1 MVPYYYNWIWFHSLG
16 YCCFLGLCPRPR
28 RSLNMYKYHSEIVQ
42 ETIPNCWLECQ
53 KCWLK
58 NPWNYSVLQEARDT
72 RCSQWLAQL
81 MCAIWIWIAILPLRK
96 TLIMGVVNDNVFVFS
111 ARSIEVCFCL
121 SWKSIRSIALPRAL
135 GYKSGLRFKAAYKG

>member
-1 MVPYYYNWIWFHSLG
+1 MTRGALN
-16 YCCFLGLCPRPR
+16 GLRNLDMSR
-28 RSLNMYKYHSEIVQ
+28 
-42 ETIPNCWLECQ
+42 
-53 KCWLK
+53 
-58 NPWNYSVLQEARDT
+58 YS
-72 RCSQWLAQL
+72 
-81 MCAIWIWIAILPLRK
+81 PLRK

>member
-1 MVPYYYNWIWFHSLG
+1 MVPYYYNLIWFHSLG
-16 YCCFLGLCPRPR
+16 YCCFLGFYSRPR
-28 RSLNMYKYHSEIVQ
+28 RSLNMHKYHSEIVQ
-42 ETIPNCWLECQ
+42 ETIPNWQ
-53 KCWLK
+53 NIDWSVK
-58 NPWNYSVLQEARDT
+58 NVGSRTPEIIPFSRRHVTRGALNGLRNLDMSRYS
-72 RCSQWLAQL
+72 
-81 MCAIWIWIAILPLRK
+81 PLRK